1 MKNPPWTRDEHI
13 IALDFYLKH
22 LKKIPDKSSQEVQEL
37 SQLLNRLN
45 LFLEHEKTE
54 NFRNPSGVY
63 MKLMNFRRLD
73 PSYSGVG
80 LAHGNKDEEVVWN
93 LYSYQPEELSKIAT
107 NIKQFVF
114 TSPPGEIPAI
124 PEEEE
129 EGNEGQLLSR
139 IHRYRE
145 RDKILVQKK
154 KLRFLDKYSR
164 LFCQCCGFDF
174 EMKYGER
181 GKNFIE
187 CHHTKPV
194 SELSLGEKT
203 RLSDLVLLCPNCHR
217 IIHRKKPWLSIDE
230 LKGIVQLGIGQVTP

>member
-13 IALDFYLKH
+13 FALDFYLKH

-154 KLRFLDKYSR
+154 KSRFLDKYSR

-230 LKGIVQLGIGQVTP
+230 LKGIVQVGIGQVTP